1 MRPSLHYLAAFPRA
15 QPRRGGR
22 VPATRAQSGEQER
35 YLCNSWPIS
44 RRHRGTWSAGGGVLE
59 QFMRLKQNLNCGCDV
74 SGNVRL
80 NHGKKPALVLH
91 PGGDAEVGPHPIV
104 AAHPNIVHLAA
115 SANEF
120 LADFLVPEIQLQA
133 VA

>member
-44 RRHRGTWSAGGGVLE
+44 RRHRGTRSAGGGVLE
-59 QFMRLKQNLNCGCDV
+59 QSIRLKQNLNCGCDV

-80 NHGKKPALVLH
+80 NHGKQPVLELL
-91 PGGDAEVGPHPIV
+91 PGGGAEVGTHPLV
-104 AAHPNIVHLAA
+104 ASHTNIPQR
-115 SANEF
+115 SPSWNEF
-120 LADFLVPEIQLQA
+120 L
-133 VA
+133 